1 MQQWFKMDIEDYFII
16 ALIFAII
23 ALISNSESYGLFFN
37 DPFNVELT
45 LGMHTFRTGVNL
57 LIFLPSAYVAIAFTV
72 GGFIKAFVKVV
83 KVIIRENRK
92 KPNPKSEDE

>member
-23 ALISNSESYGLFFN
+23 ALISNSESYGRFFN
-37 DPFNVELT
+37 NQFNVGDT
-45 LGMHTFRTGVNL
+45 INVYTFKAAINI
-57 LIFLPSAYVAIAFTV
+57 LIFLPSAYVAIAFTI

-83 KVIIRENRK
+83 KFVIRRYAK
-92 KPNPKSEDE
+92 KT